1 MRQVHL
7 VSEDDYAADT
17 DGLATAKSTLRSA
30 HVAPGPDVLRD
41 EVGGVGDG
49 VGGACVCV
57 CWLRDLTE
65 TPRLMGG
72 VTDVP

>member
-17 DGLATAKSTLRSA
+17 EAWLLPSPRCAVP